1 MKMKKKYFSLIL
13 IITALFFTN
22 CEKIGPTKTIIQ
34 AVNEKKLPLANVKIV
49 IRAQSTQGTPA
60 NGDLADSSFT
70 NANGDVEFDFSSMY
84 KDGQAGVA
92 VLDIKGEVI
101 IGNQEYE
108 GFSYVQLEP
117 GVTKSATVVIRKKV
131 IEAAP

>member
-1 MKMKKKYFSLIL
+1 MKNIVFSSLLVLI
-13 IITALFFTN
+13 ALFVTN
-22 CEKIGPTKTIIQ
+22 CKKIEPTKTIIQ
-34 AVNEKKLPLANVKIV
+34 AVDEKKVPLSNVKVV

-70 NANGDVEFDFSSMY
+70 NASGIVEFDFSSIY

-92 VLDIKGEVI
+92 VLDIKGETL
-101 IGNQEYE
+101 IGGQEFE

-131 IEAAP
+131 IDIVP

>member
-1 MKMKKKYFSLIL
+1 MKMKKIYFSLIL

-22 CEKIGPTKTIIQ
+22 CEKIGPTKTIIL

>member
-1 MKMKKKYFSLIL
+1 MKKIYFSLFL

-70 NANGDVEFDFSSMY
+70 NANGDVEFDFSGIY

-131 IEAAP
+131 IEVAP

>member
-1 MKMKKKYFSLIL
+1 MKKIYFSLFL

>member
-1 MKMKKKYFSLIL
+1 
-13 IITALFFTN
+13 LFFTN